1 MAANPISYLPTG
13 LRSAR
18 SPIFLSFGIEDSADT
33 LLSVQI
39 TMYVFAG
46 SSASTP
52 ASPSYSISKTAVN
65 NQVIVE
71 VSDLIREVLAPSFS
85 KDSITTI
92 SESTSGEAVW
102 CKLEIAGTWLS
113 YPSTSPTAD
122 TLIDAHSF
130 LVTDGY
136 DDYTEQATSNVAEY
150 RYLTS
155 AATPYSTNTSV
166 TSRLI
171 ADRTFQVYES
181 FSQSLPIYYDDLAN
195 VVGVE
200 YEINGGSYYY
210 EISDFISGGYTS
222 TQSTRK
228 IVYIPFGVPNIAS
241 FVGVTPTGSYVIKVV
256 GANEFEEYVE
266 RVAAGGGVLEAETC
280 LTDAILALGGV
291 IYDPYYVD
299 IICEPKYT
307 PVQVAFTNK
316 EGVMDTLTFF
326 KRSNRTGNFTNE
338 SYMPQI
344 SPDAVTAIDLTK
356 PQFKQFLVNS
366 TETLSLNTG
375 WVEEQYDEAMR
386 QLLLSERVIVY
397 DGGTKIAANPQRGGV
412 TYQKEVNDK
421 TINYTLSFDI
431 AYNKLNNIR

>member
-18 SPIFLSFGIEDSADT
+18 SPIFLSFGMEDPSDILSQVFIT
-33 LLSVQI
+33 LYI
-39 TMYVFAG
+39 YTG

-52 ASPSYSISKTAVN
+52 ASSDYTITKNAIN
-65 NQVIVE
+65 NQVVVE
-71 VSDLIREVLAPSFS
+71 ISDLIREILEPSFS
-85 KDSITTI
+85 KDDITTI
-92 SESTSGEAVW
+92 SQSTLGEAVW
-102 CKLEIAGTWLS
+102 CKVEVSASWYAGGVT
-113 YPSTSPTAD
+113 Y
-122 TLIDAHSF
+122 TLDDLVYAHNF

-136 DDYTEQATSNVAEY
+136 DDFTEQATSNVAEY

-155 AATPYSTNTSV
+155 LSTPYSTNTSV

-280 LTDAILALGGV
+280 LTDAILALGGT
-291 IYDPYYVD
+291 IYDSYNVD

-307 PVQVAFTNK
+307 PVQVSFINK
-316 EGVMDTLTFF
+316 EGVMDSITFF
-326 KRSNRTGNFTNE
+326 KRSNRNGNFTNE
-338 SYMPQI
+338 AYMPQI
-344 SPDAVTAIDLTK
+344 SPDAVTDIDLTK

-366 TETLSLNTG
+366 TETLTLNTG
-375 WVEEQYDEAMR
+375 WVEEAYDEVIR
-386 QLLLSERVIVY
+386 QLLLSERVIIY
-397 DGGTKIAANPQRGGV
+397 DNGNKIAANPQRGGV

>member
-1 MAANPISYLPTG
+1 MAANPISYLPSG

-18 SPIFLSFGIEDSADT
+18 SPIFLSFGMEDPSDILSQVFIT
-33 LLSVQI
+33 LYI
-39 TMYVFAG
+39 YTG

-52 ASPSYSISKTAVN
+52 ASSDYTITKNAIN
-65 NQVIVE
+65 NQVVVE
-71 VSDLIREVLAPSFS
+71 ISDLIREILEPSFS
-85 KDSITTI
+85 KDDITTI
-92 SESTSGEAVW
+92 SQSTLGEAVW
-102 CKLEIAGTWLS
+102 CKVEVSALWYAGGVT
-113 YPSTSPTAD
+113 YTAD
-122 TLIDAHSF
+122 DLVYAHSF

-136 DDYTEQATSNVAEY
+136 DDFTEQATSNVAQY
-150 RYLTS
+150 QYTFS
-155 AATPYSTNTSV
+155 KSTPKTTNTSV
-166 TSRLI
+166 TSRLL

-181 FSQSLPIYYDDLAN
+181 FNQSLPIYYDDLAN

-241 FVGVTPTGSYVIKVV
+241 FVGVTPTDSYVVKIV
-256 GANEFEEYVE
+256 GANEFEEFVE

-280 LTDAILALGGV
+280 LTDAILALGGT
-291 IYDPYYVD
+291 IYDSYNVD

-307 PVQVAFTNK
+307 PVQVSFINK
-316 EGVMDTLTFF
+316 EGVMDSITFF
-326 KRSNRTGNFTNE
+326 KRSNRNGNFTNE
-338 SYMPQI
+338 AYMPQI
-344 SPDAVTAIDLTK
+344 SPDAVTDIDLTK

-366 TETLSLNTG
+366 TENLTLNTG
-375 WVEEQYDEAMR
+375 WVEEAYDEVIR
-386 QLLLSERVIVY
+386 QLLLSERVIIY
-397 DGGTKIAANPQRGGV
+397 DNGTKIAANPQRGGV

>member
-52 ASPSYSISKTAVN
+52 ASASYSISKTAVN

-181 FSQSLPIYYDDLAN
+181 FNQSLPIYYDSLAD
-195 VVGVE
+195 VEDVE
-200 YEINGGSYYY
+200 YEVNGNSYSYD
-210 EISDFISGGYTS
+210 ISTFISGGNTS

-228 IVYIPFGVPNIAS
+228 IVYLPFGVPNVAS
-241 FVGVTPTGSYVIKVV
+241 LVGETPTDSYVI
-256 GANEFEEYVE
+256 N
-266 RVAAGGGVLEAETC
+266 
-280 LTDAILALGGV
+280 V
-291 IYDPYYVD
+291 IGSSSSDTYNVS
-299 IICEPKYT
+299 IICEPKHT

-375 WVEEQYDEAMR
+375 WVEEQYDEVIR
-386 QLLLSERVIVY
+386 QLLLSERVIIY
-397 DGGTKIAANPQRGGV
+397 DNGTKIAANPQRGGV

>member
-18 SPIFLSFGIEDSADT
+18 SPIFLSFGMEDSADT

-39 TMYVFAG
+39 TMYIFAG
-46 SSASTP
+46 DSASTP
-52 ASPSYSISKTAVN
+52 ASANYTITKTAIN
-65 NQVIVE
+65 NQIVVE
-71 VSDLIREVLAPSFS
+71 VSDLIREIVTPSFS
-85 KDSITTI
+85 KDSVTTI

-102 CKLEIAGTWLS
+102 CKLEIAGSWLI
-113 YPSTSPTAD
+113 YPSTSITSN
-122 TLIDAHSF
+122 TLVDAHSF

-136 DDYTEQATSNVAEY
+136 DDFTEQATSNVAEY

-155 AATPYSTNTSV
+155 TATPYSTNTSV
-166 TSRLI
+166 TSRLL

-181 FSQSLPIYYDDLAN
+181 YSQALPIYYDDLAN

-228 IVYIPFGVPNIAS
+228 IVYIPFGVPNITS
-241 FVGVTPTGSYVIKVV
+241 FVGVTPTDSYVVKIV
-256 GANEFEEYVE
+256 GANEFEEFVE
-266 RVAAGGGVLEAETC
+266 RVAAGGGTIEAETC
-280 LTDAILALGGV
+280 LADAIVALGGT
-291 IYDPYYVD
+291 IYDIYNVD
-299 IICEPKYT
+299 IICEPKFT

-316 EGVMDTLTFF
+316 EGVIDALTFF
-326 KRSNRTGNFTNE
+326 KRSNRSGAFTNE

-344 SPDAVTAIDLTK
+344 APDAVTAIDLTK

-366 TETLSLNTG
+366 TETLTLNTG
-375 WVEEQYDEAMR
+375 WVDEAYDEVVR
-386 QLLLSERVIVY
+386 QLLLSERVIIY
-397 DGGTKIAANPQRGGV
+397 DNGTKIAANPQRGGV

>member
-18 SPIFLSFGIEDSADT
+18 SPIFLSFGMEDSADT

-39 TMYVFAG
+39 TMYIFAG
-46 SSASTP
+46 DSASTP
-52 ASPSYSISKTAVN
+52 ASANYTITKTAIN
-65 NQVIVE
+65 NQIVVE
-71 VSDLIREVLAPSFS
+71 VSDLIREIVTPSFS
-85 KDSITTI
+85 KDSVTTI

-102 CKLEIAGTWLS
+102 CKLEIAGSWLI
-113 YPSTSPTAD
+113 YPSTSITSN
-122 TLIDAHSF
+122 TLVDAHSF

-136 DDYTEQATSNVAEY
+136 DDFTEQATSNVAEY

-155 AATPYSTNTSV
+155 TATPYSTNTSV
-166 TSRLI
+166 TSRLL

-181 FSQSLPIYYDDLAN
+181 YSQALPIYYDDLAN

-200 YEINGGSYYY
+200 YEVNGNSYYY
-210 EISDFISGGYTS
+210 EISDFITGGYTS

-228 IVYIPFGVPNIAS
+228 IVYLPFGVPNVAS
-241 FVGVTPTGSYVIKVV
+241 FVGETPIGSYVVKVV
-256 GANEFEEYVE
+256 GANEFEEFVE
-266 RVAAGGGVLEAETC
+266 RVASGGGTIEAETC
-280 LTDAILALGGV
+280 LADAIVALGGT
-291 IYDPYYVD
+291 IYDTYNVN
-299 IICEPKYT
+299 IICEPKFT

-316 EGVMDTLTFF
+316 EGVIDALTFF
-326 KRSNRTGNFTNE
+326 KRSNRSGAFTNE

-344 SPDAVTAIDLTK
+344 APDAITAIDLTK

-366 TETLSLNTG
+366 TETLTLNTG
-375 WVEEQYDEAMR
+375 WVEEAYDEVVR
-386 QLLLSERVIVY
+386 QLLLSERVIIY
-397 DGGTKIAANPQRGGV
+397 DNGTKIAANPQRGGV

>member
-1 MAANPISYLPTG
+1 MAANPISYLPSG

-18 SPIFLSFGIEDSADT
+18 SPIFLSFGMEDPADILSQVFIT
-33 LLSVQI
+33 LYI
-39 TMYVFAG
+39 YTG

-52 ASPSYSISKTAVN
+52 ASSNYTITKSAIN
-65 NQVIVE
+65 NQVVVE
-71 VSDLIREVLAPSFS
+71 ISDLIREILEPSFS
-85 KDSITTI
+85 KDDITTI
-92 SESTSGEAVW
+92 SQSTLGEAVW
-102 CKLEIAGTWLS
+102 CKVAVAANWYVGGTTYTFDDLV
-113 YPSTSPTAD
+113 YE
-122 TLIDAHSF
+122 HNF

-136 DDYTEQATSNVAEY
+136 DDFTEQATSNVATYEY
-150 RYLTS
+150 TNS
-155 AATPYSTNTSV
+155 KSTPIRTNTSV
-166 TSRLI
+166 TSRLL

-181 FSQSLPIYYDDLAN
+181 FNQSLPIYYDDLAN

-241 FVGVTPTGSYVIKVV
+241 FVGVTPTDSYVVKIV
-256 GANEFEEYVE
+256 GSNAFEDFIE
-266 RVAAGGGVLEAETC
+266 RVAADGGTMEAEAC
-280 LTDAILALGGV
+280 LSDALYALGD
-291 IYDPYYVD
+291 IAYDTYNVD

-316 EGVMDTLTFF
+316 EGVIDALTFF
-326 KRSNRTGNFTNE
+326 KRSNRSGAFTNE

-344 SPDAVTAIDLTK
+344 APDAVTAIDLTK

-366 TETLSLNTG
+366 TETLTLNTG
-375 WVEEQYDEAMR
+375 WVEEEYDEVVR
-386 QLLLSERVIVY
+386 QLLLSERVIIY
-397 DGGTKIAANPQRGGV
+397 DNGTKIAANPQRGGV
-412 TYQKEVNDK
+412 TYQKEVNEK

>member
-85 KDSITTI
+85 KDSVTTI
-92 SESTSGEAVW
+92 SESASGEAVW

-155 AATPYSTNTSV
+155 ASTPYSTNTSV
-166 TSRLI
+166 VSRLL

-181 FSQSLPIYYDDLAN
+181 FNQSLPIYYDDLAN

-200 YEINGGSYYY
+200 YEINGGFYYY
-210 EISDFISGGYTS
+210 EISDFITGGYTS

-228 IVYIPFGVPNIAS
+228 IVYLPFGVPNVAALT
-241 FVGVTPTGSYVIKVV
+241 GQTPIGSYAVKLVGKVYQ
-256 GANEFEEYVE
+256 EYTE
-266 RVAAGGGVLEAETC
+266 RVNVDGGTIESGVC
-280 LTDAILALGGV
+280 LANSLIGLGYLL
-291 IYDPYYVD
+291 YDTYNVD
-299 IICEPKYT
+299 IICESKYT

-316 EGVMDTLTFF
+316 EGVIDALTFF
-326 KRSNRTGNFTNE
+326 KRSNRSGAFTNE

-344 SPDAVTAIDLTK
+344 APNAVTAIDLTK
-356 PQFKQFLVNS
+356 PQYKQFLVNS
-366 TETLSLNTG
+366 TETLTLNTG
-375 WVEEQYDEAMR
+375 WVEEEYDEVVR
-386 QLLLSERVIVY
+386 QLLLSERVIIY
-397 DGGTKIAANPQRGGV
+397 DNGTKIAANPQRGGV
-412 TYQKEVNDK
+412 TYQKEVNEK

>member
-18 SPIFLSFGIEDSADT
+18 SPIFLSFGMEDPSDILSQVFIT
-33 LLSVQI
+33 LYI
-39 TMYVFAG
+39 YTG

-52 ASPSYSISKTAVN
+52 ASSDYTITKNAIN
-65 NQVIVE
+65 NQVVVE
-71 VSDLIREVLAPSFS
+71 ISDLIREILEPSFS
-85 KDSITTI
+85 KDDITTI
-92 SESTSGEAVW
+92 SQSTLGEAVW
-102 CKLEIAGTWLS
+102 CKVAVAASWYAGGVTYTFDDLV
-113 YPSTSPTAD
+113 Y
-122 TLIDAHSF
+122 AHNF

-155 AATPYSTNTSV
+155 LSTPYSTNTSV

-280 LTDAILALGGV
+280 LTDAILALGGT
-291 IYDPYYVD
+291 IYDSYNVD

-307 PVQVAFTNK
+307 PVQVSFINK
-316 EGVMDTLTFF
+316 EGVMDSITFF
-326 KRSNRTGNFTNE
+326 KRSNRNGNFTNE
-338 SYMPQI
+338 AYMPQI
-344 SPDAVTAIDLTK
+344 SPDAVTDIDLTK

-366 TETLSLNTG
+366 TETLTLNTG
-375 WVEEQYDEAMR
+375 WVEEAYDEVIR
-386 QLLLSERVIVY
+386 QLLLSERVIIY
-397 DGGTKIAANPQRGGV
+397 DNGNKIAANPQRGGV